1 MTATLV
7 QQSRQSGAEVGPG
20 AGSKGDGLNA
30 QTDDGTENRLG
41 HVLIETKFR
50 APAVR
55 DQDVL
60 RERLMERLQCGSR
73 YRLTLLAC
81 PAGFGKTT
89 LLAAWRE
96 VEGAR
101 KPVAWLTLDDGD
113 NDVVVLWSY
122 VIEALHRVCPAIG
135 QFPSPRTVGAASLF
149 DVVLPRLVNE
159 LDDVGE
165 VALVLDDFHRLGAG
179 AARDSIAWL
188 VDHAP
193 PRFQLVLSTRT
204 EPTFPLAALRA
215 HGELVELRSDDLRFT
230 SVEADM
236 FMNGRL
242 GLDLAADE
250 VGSLVGRMGGWPA
263 GLYLAALSLAGTADR
278 HAFVNE
284 LGISNRH
291 VIDFLEKEVL
301 EAHDPTMQAL
311 MLRSSV
317 LGELS
322 GPLCD
327 ALIEREGSGPMLE
340 ALSRSN
346 LFLEPLNGEG
356 TWYRFHQ
363 LFGRLLQVELER
375 REPGLAPAL
384 HRRAYAWHRDHGS
397 KDEAAKH
404 AIEAQAYAEAAEL
417 IESSWVSY
425 ANLCKC
431 DTVLAWIQR
440 LPDEMLSADV
450 RLLLVNAWA
459 LSLSGRREEAALV
472 VAAIEKLG
480 QLDREQPLP
489 DGFSSA
495 QASLTVLKACCPWGD
510 VGAQLANA
518 RRAAELEGPSSP
530 VRPIACWALGVG
542 LYFAGNVDEADRW
555 FAESQALAPAREQW
569 VAGASSQA
577 YRSLI
582 AGEQGRFEEQHLLA
596 ERAAKLVAEHGI
608 EEASGVVPLALGVS
622 LGTRGRSREALTLI
636 ERSVSL
642 LLRSPGQ
649 PTEVVMALLHKA
661 SVLRSLGER
670 ERSLAAINEARSV
683 IGSCP
688 DPGMLTGRLT
698 ESGRSA
704 LQNAMSGHQ
713 DLTRRELWVLQLL
726 SSDLSERAIAQELYL
741 SHNTVHSHVTSIYR
755 KLGVSSRSGAVARA
769 RELVLR

>member
-1 MTATLV
+1 MTATIV
-7 QQSRQSGAEVGPG
+7 QQSRRSGAEVGPG
-20 AGSKGDGLNA
+20 ARSKGDGLNA
-30 QTDDGTENRLG
+30 KTDNRTENRLG
-41 HVLIETKFR
+41 HVLIETKLR

-60 RERLMERLQCGSR
+60 RERLIGRLQRGSQH
-73 YRLTLLAC
+73 RLTLLAC

-96 VEGAR
+96 VEAAR

-122 VIEALHRVCPAIG
+122 VIEALHRVCPAMG
-135 QFPSPRTVGAASLF
+135 QFPPPRTVRAASLV
-149 DVVLPRLVNE
+149 DAVLPRLVNE
-159 LDDVGE
+159 LDGLGE

-230 SVEADM
+230 TAEADT

-242 GLDLAADE
+242 GLELAAGE
-250 VGSLVGRMGGWPA
+250 VGSLVERTGGWPA
-263 GLYLAALSLAGTADR
+263 GLYLAALSLEGAAD
-278 HAFVNE
+278 HHSFVNE
-284 LGISNRH
+284 LGTSNRH
-291 VIDFLEKEVL
+291 VLDFLKKEVL
-301 EAHDPTMQAL
+301 EAHDPAMQTL

-317 LGELS
+317 LGQLS

-327 ALIEREGSGPMLE
+327 ALLEREGSGPMLE

-346 LFLEPLNGEG
+346 LFLEPLNGG
-356 TWYRFHQ
+356 GSWYRFHQ
-363 LFGRLLQVELER
+363 LFGRILQVELER
-375 REPGLAPAL
+375 REPGLAPVL
-384 HRRAYAWHRDHGS
+384 HRRACAWYRDHGS
-397 KDEAAKH
+397 TDEAISH
-404 AIEAQAYAEAAEL
+404 AIEAGAYPEAAEI
-417 IESSWVSY
+417 IESSWVNY
-425 ANLCKC
+425 ANLCRC
-431 DTVLAWIQR
+431 DTVLAWIRR
-440 LPDEMLSADV
+440 LPAEMLSGDV
-450 RLLLVNAWA
+450 RLLLVKAWA
-459 LSLSGRREEAALV
+459 LSLSARREEAAAV

-480 QLDREQPLP
+480 ELDGEQPLP

-495 QASLTVLKACCPWGD
+495 AASLTVLKACCPWGD
-510 VGAQLANA
+510 VGAQLASA

-530 VRPIACWALGVG
+530 LRPIACWAVGVG
-542 LYFAGNVDEADRW
+542 LYFGGNLDEADRW

-569 VAGASSQA
+569 VTGASSKA

-582 AGEQGRFEEQHLLA
+582 AGEQERFEEQHLLA
-596 ERAAKLVAEHGI
+596 ERAAGLVAEHGV

-622 LGTRGRSREALTLI
+622 FERRGRPREALTLI

-649 PTEVVMALLHKA
+649 PTEVAMALLHEA

-670 ERSLAAINEARSV
+670 ERALAAINQARSI

-688 DPGMLTGRLT
+688 DAGMLTGRLT

-704 LQNAMSGHQ
+704 LQNDLSGDQH
-713 DLTRRELWVLQLL
+713 LTKRELWVLQLL
-726 SSDLSERAIAQELYL
+726 SSDLSERAIAEELYL
-741 SHNTVHSHVTSIYR
+741 SHHTVHSHVTSIYR
-755 KLGVSSRSGAVARA
+755 KLGVSTRSGAVARA
-769 RELVLR
+769 SELVLG